1 MNIFSHTEVSDRIS
15 NDIKNK
21 RSVYSIIMEGMAAQ
35 EERE

>member
-15 NDIKNK
+15 NNKNK